1 MNSLT
6 ANGILLNKN
15 PIYCLSSFR
24 YFRKNE
30 KHITRIAGEHILL
43 IVFQGTLRFV
53 ENGIPI
59 EINENEY
66 YIQKRGLYQEG
77 AFASNAPKYFY
88 LHFQGD
94 WGSSAPFLPYRGT
107 CLIEPLMPLLE
118 QMTAAERTNA
128 PCVIKNGIFY
138 TILSRL
144 YTMQQK
150 DDASTLVDKLCL
162 RLTDNLLHPP
172 SLAELANEFHY
183 SQNYIIRLF
192 HNATGF
198 TPHTYLQN
206 ARLSQ
211 AKLLLATT
219 NASAESIALECGFSD
234 YSHFYKL
241 FTHHTG
247 MSPRVFR
254 KSAIDPAR
262 TF

>member
-1 MNSLT
+1 MT

-118 QMTAAERTNA
+118 QMT
-128 PCVIKNGIFY
+128 G
-138 TILSRL
+138 SRAH
-144 YTMQQK
+144 K
-150 DDASTLVDKLCL
+150 RSLCYKK
-162 RLTDNLLHPP
+162 RNFLHD
-172 SLAELANEFHY
+172 S
-183 SQNYIIRLF
+183 
-192 HNATGF
+192 F
-198 TPHTYLQN
+198 TPLHH
-206 ARLSQ
+206 A
-211 AKLLLATT
+211 AKRRRFH
-219 NASAESIALECGFSD
+219 IG
-234 YSHFYKL
+234 
-241 FTHHTG
+241 
-247 MSPRVFR
+247 
-254 KSAIDPAR
+254 
-262 TF
+262 